1 MAENVNVTPPSG
13 DGNGGLYF
21 VVGAILAVVLVG
33 GFLLFGNPNRS
44 GPDVASPA
52 PVTTDRNIN
61 VTIERPKA
69 PAPACMIPRIF
80 FSRHW
85 LSQATRSRGLRR
97 VLIPTALK

>member
-1 MAENVNVTPPSG
+1 MAENVNVTPPPAPPSG

-33 GFLLFGNPNRS
+33 GFLLFGNPTKV

-69 PAPACMIPRIF
+69 PAPA
-80 FSRHW
+80 
-85 LSQATRSRGLRR
+85 Q
-97 VLIPTALK
+97 TAPAAPAPAAPAPARQ